1 MRAVIQ
7 RVNWAEVSVAG
18 EVVGRIEQGLL
29 VYVGIAVDDDSSDV
43 DWLARKLIALRV
55 FDDEAGKLNLSGQDV
70 QGGVLVVSNFTLMGD
85 GRKGRRP
92 SYEAAAR
99 PDEARVLTDQLA
111 DALRSNSVAAV
122 AEGVFGAHMTITSQA
137 DGPVN
142 LILAS
147 P

>member
-1 MRAVIQ
+1 MRALIQ
-7 RVNWAEVSVAG
+7 RVHWAEVTVDG
-18 EVVGRIEQGLL
+18 ETVGRIEKGLL
-29 VYVGIAVDDDSSDV
+29 VYVGVGVDDSPADV
-43 DWLARKLIALRV
+43 EWLARKIIGLRV
-55 FDDEAGKLNLSGQDV
+55 FTDEDGKQNLSGQDGR
-70 QGGVLVVSNFTLMGD
+70 GGVLVVSNFTLMGD

-111 DALRSNSVAAV
+111 AALRSGGVAAV
-122 AEGVFGAHMTITSQA
+122 AEGVFGAHMAVTSQA

-142 LILAS
+142 LILDS